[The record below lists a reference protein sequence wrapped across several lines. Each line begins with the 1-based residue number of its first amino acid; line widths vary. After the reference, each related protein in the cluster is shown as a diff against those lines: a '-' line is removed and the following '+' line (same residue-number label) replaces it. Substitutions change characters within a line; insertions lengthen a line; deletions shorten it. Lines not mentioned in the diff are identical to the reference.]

1 MPITSALNNALHGIQ
16 KGLADMDR
24 TAGRI
29 AGGEAFKGQ
38 DAADLAQ
45 SMVALQEN
53 RRQVELSAKVM
64 KSVDDTLG
72 TLLDVTA

>member
-1 MPITSALNNALHGIQ
+1 MPVTSALNDALSGIR
-16 KGLADMDR
+16 KGLAELDR

-29 AGGEAFKGQ
+29 AGGGAFK

-45 SMVALQEN
+45 SMVALQED